1 MRHNILT
8 TIAVVLTTFVFFPN
22 NVLGHCDGLD
32 GPVVLAAKEALK
44 TKDVNLILTWVQEI
58 DEEEV
63 KQVFDHTLRVRELG
77 KDAQELADTF
87 FFETLVRIHRAGE
100 GAPYTGLKPVGRDL
114 GPAIPAADLAVE
126 TGSAKQVVEL
136 LNNAV
141 HNGLHHR
148 FVKVQKLKNYDKND
162 VEAGRDFVKAYV
174 EFLHYVEPIYEIAVS
189 EGGHG
194 NENEAHGHQ

>member
-1 MRHNILT
+1 MKHYLLSNMFVI
-8 TIAVVLTTFVFFPN
+8 LTTFVFFPS
-22 NVLGHCDGLD
+22 NVFAHCDGLD
-32 GPVVLAAKEALK
+32 SPVVLAAKEALK
-44 TKDVNLILTWVQEI
+44 TGDVNLILTWVQED

-63 KQVFDHTLRVRELG
+63 KQVFNHTLTVRELG

-100 GAPYTGLKPVGRDL
+100 GASYTGLKPAGRDL
-114 GPAIPAADLAVE
+114 GPAIPVADLAVE
-126 TGSAKQVVEL
+126 TGSAKQIVEL

-141 HNGLHHR
+141 YSGLHQR

-194 NENEAHGHQ
+194 NENEAHSH